1 MLKIYIAL
9 ISIAK
14 HHSYIGKSNS
24 ILTICE
30 QFLWYKLDMED
41 QAQGIEKGELLAG
54 LQILVF
60 HRTLADQNLLVS
72 DGIPPVFRYY
82 EWRIDNMLSLE

>member
-1 MLKIYIAL
+1 
-9 ISIAK
+9 
-14 HHSYIGKSNS
+14 
-24 ILTICE
+24 
-30 QFLWYKLDMED
+30 MED
-41 QAQGIEKGELLAG
+41 QAQGIEKRELLAG